1 MNLTVLT
8 IHSEL
13 AHTVSKDPSSLCL
26 SFVLVEEIILHRF
39 PLAFGIVEYL
49 LRVGKCLV
57 TGVGRLLSCPFTDD
71 SEASFL
77 LVLEVFGVDPAQL
90 NRSETHLEHL
100 LQLG

>member
-1 MNLTVLT
+1 M
-8 IHSEL
+8 
-13 AHTVSKDPSSLCL
+13 
-26 SFVLVEEIILHRF
+26 
-39 PLAFGIVEYL
+39 
-49 LRVGKCLV
+49 
-57 TGVGRLLSCPFTDD
+57 TGAGRLLSCPFTDD